1 MNIEHARYIAKE
13 KIEQLAKELERG
25 QSDTLKE
32 YLSAMARFP
41 NYSARNVLL
50 IHSQRP
56 AARRVAGFGTWKR
69 LGRYVKRDE
78 RGIVIMAPTVHRKA
92 TALDEKV
99 GEAAETAADE
109 IVVGYRSV
117 HVWDEAQTTGA
128 PLPQPPQ
135 ARGNPGVFLERLKEF
150 VAQQGIRLSYTDI
163 VAPARGASYG
173 GAIILLPDMTPA
185 EEFSVLSHELAHELL
200 HGRAERQDTTRK
212 VQETEAEAVAY
223 VVCQAI
229 GLDCNTSSSDYLATY
244 RADAT
249 TLAASLDRI
258 QQVAGRIVTAVG
270 PDV

>member
-1 MNIEHARYIAKE
+1 MNIEHARHIAKE

-25 QSDTLKE
+25 HSDTLKE

-50 IHSQRP
+50 IHAQRP
-56 AARRVAGFGTWKR
+56 LARRVAGFGTWKR

-78 RGIVIMAPTVHRKA
+78 RGIVIMAPTVRHKMT
-92 TALDEKV
+92 TADADSS
-99 GEAAETAADE
+99 EAVEQDDV
-109 IVVGYRSV
+109 VVGYRTV
-117 HVWDEAQTTGA
+117 CVFDETQTDGA
-128 PLPQPPQ
+128 PLPEPAQVH
-135 ARGNPGVFLERLKEF
+135 GDPGVFLERLKEF
-150 VAQQGIRLSYTDI
+150 VAQQGIQLSHTDI

-229 GLDCNTSSSDYLATY
+229 GLDTNTSSSDYLATY

-258 QQVAGRIVTAVG
+258 QHVAGRIVTAIG